1 MIEFPSIVTVGA
13 TSRISDDPML
23 SVTTSFVFASVFVEL
38 FDVNDVVTVG
48 LVMSMVT
55 AEPSVVEV
63 NAEAPKFSFSS

>member
-1 MIEFPSIVTVGA
+1 
-13 TSRISDDPML
+13 ML

-63 NAEAPKFSFSS
+63 NAEAPRFSFSS